1 MDSEQSLMLQL
12 LNISKSYG
20 DLPVLQDV
28 SLTIES
34 SKVTCLI
41 GPSGAGKSTLLHIAG
56 TLMSADAGTVLWDGV
71 DVFQKKEKD
80 ISLWRNESIGF
91 IFQFH
96 HLLSELTAL
105 ENVMLPAYISKKKRP
120 HLESEAKAILER
132 VGLSQRMKHVP
143 AQLSGGEQQRVAVAR
158 ALINH
163 PKMILADEPSGNL
176 DSKNAHDLHNL
187 FFELSEQEGQGF
199 LVVTHNEALAER
211 SHHLIELQDG
221 KIFQTR
227 SK

>member
-1 MDSEQSLMLQL
+1 MLQL

-20 DLPVLQDV
+20 DLPVLQNV
-28 SLTIES
+28 SLTVES
-34 SKVTCLI
+34 SQVTCLI

-56 TLMSADAGTVLWDGV
+56 TLMTADEGRVLWDGV
-71 DVFQKKEKD
+71 DVFQKKERD
-80 ISLWRNESIGF
+80 LSLWRNESIGF

-120 HLESEAKAILER
+120 HLESEAKDILER
-132 VGLSQRMKHVP
+132 VGLSQRMKHLP

-211 SHHLIELQDG
+211 SHHLVELQDG